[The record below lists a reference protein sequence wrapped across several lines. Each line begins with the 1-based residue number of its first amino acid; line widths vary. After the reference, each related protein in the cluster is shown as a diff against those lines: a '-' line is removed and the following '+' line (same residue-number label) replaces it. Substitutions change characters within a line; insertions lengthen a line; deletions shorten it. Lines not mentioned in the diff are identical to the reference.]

1 MQTDYEVIVIGEGPA
16 GMSASLFLKR
26 ANINV
31 LMIEK
36 GIPGGKLIWTSQVEN
51 YPGFKRNSGVELAS
65 IMHQQIKD
73 GQVKKVR
80 DEVLDVIRLKDGNF
94 KVVAKKNEYST
105 QYVIFAAGSNV
116 RSLGVPGEQE
126 FKSKGLSYCALCE
139 GNLYSNE
146 RVVVIGGGTSGFEEG
161 LYLSKICKSVTLI
174 SRSPQ
179 YKAPPVLVEK
189 AKATPNM
196 TIVNNKI
203 IKEFI
208 GDAFLEGVVIEDKIT
223 GKVETIETLGKDGS
237 RAYYKGMRVEQHGFK
252 VETIE
257 THGCFIYI
265 GFDPTTTMLSKY
277 GVLDE
282 KGYIYVD
289 DSRETNVPGL
299 YAVGDCVHKTTRQ
312 VITAVADGVVAAVAI
327 TRKL

>member
-1 MQTDYEVIVIGEGPA
+1 MQIEYEVIVVGEGPA

-51 YPGFKRNSGVELAS
+51 YPGFRKNSGVELAT
-65 IMHQQIKD
+65 IMHQQVKD
-73 GQVKKVR
+73 EKVKKVR
-80 DEVLDVIRLKDGNF
+80 DEVIDIIRMKDGNF
-94 KVVAKKNEYST
+94 KVICKKSEYTT

-116 RSLGVPGEQE
+116 RSLGVPGENE

-146 RVVVIGGGTSGFEEG
+146 KVVVIGGGTSGFEEG
-161 LYLSKICKSVTLI
+161 LYLSKICKGVTLI

-196 TIVNNKI
+196 TIMNNKI
-203 IKEFI
+203 IKEFV
-208 GDAFLEGVVIEDKIT
+208 GEGFLEGVVIEDKIT
-223 GKVETIETLGKDGS
+223 GEIETI
-237 RAYYKGMRVEQHGFK
+237 Q
-252 VETIE
+252 

-265 GFDPTTTMLSKY
+265 GFDPTTNMLAKY

-299 YAVGDCVHKTTRQ
+299 YAVGDCLHKTTRQ

>member
-1 MQTDYEVIVIGEGPA
+1 MKTDYEVIVIGEGPA

-26 ANINV
+26 ANIEV
-31 LMIEK
+31 LLIEK

-51 YPGFKRNSGVELAS
+51 YPGFKKNSGVELAT
-65 IMHQQIKD
+65 IMHQQVKD
-73 GQVKKVR
+73 EQVKKVR
-80 DEVLDVIRLKDGNF
+80 DEVLDLVRMTDGNF
-94 KVVAKKNEYST
+94 RITTKKTEYTS
-105 QYVIFAAGSNV
+105 QYVIFAAGSKV
-116 RSLGVPGEQE
+116 RNLNVPGEAE
-126 FKSKGLSYCALCE
+126 FKSRGLSYCALCD

-146 RVVVIGGGTSGFEEG
+146 DVVVIGGGTSGFEEG

-179 YKAPPVLVEK
+179 YKAPPILVEK
-189 AKATPNM
+189 ALATPNM
-196 TIVNNKI
+196 NIINNKI
-203 IKEFI
+203 IKEFV
-208 GDAFLEGVVIEDKIT
+208 GNGYLEGVVIEDRIT
-223 GKVETIETLGKDGS
+223 GETETIN
-237 RAYYKGMRVEQHGFK
+237 
-252 VETIE
+252 

-265 GFDPTTTMLSKY
+265 GFDPTTNMLSKY

-282 KGYIYVD
+282 RGYIYVD

-299 YAVGDCVHKTTRQ
+299 YAAGDCVHKTTRQ

>member
-1 MQTDYEVIVIGEGPA
+1 MKTDYEVIVIGEGPA

-26 ANINV
+26 ANINI
-31 LMIEK
+31 LLIEK

-51 YPGFKRNSGVELAS
+51 YPGFKKNSGVELAT
-65 IMHQQIKD
+65 IMHQQVKD
-73 GQVKKVR
+73 EQVKKVR
-80 DEVLDVIRLKDGNF
+80 DEVIDLVRMTDGNF
-94 KVVAKKNEYST
+94 KVTTKKTEYTS
-105 QYVIFAAGSNV
+105 QYVIFAAGSKV
-116 RSLGVPGEQE
+116 RSLGVPGEDE

-139 GNLYSNE
+139 GNLYANE
-146 RVVVIGGGTSGFEEG
+146 NVVVIGGGTSGFEEG
-161 LYLSKICKSVTLI
+161 LYLSKICKGVTLI

-179 YKAPPVLVEK
+179 YKAPPILVEK

-203 IKEFI
+203 IKEFV
-208 GDAFLEGVVIEDKIT
+208 GNGYLEGVVIEDKIT
-223 GKVETIETLGKDGS
+223 GETETIK
-237 RAYYKGMRVEQHGFK
+237 
-252 VETIE
+252 
-257 THGCFIYI
+257 THGCFVYI
-265 GFDPTTTMLSKY
+265 GFDPTTAMLSKY

>member
-223 GKVETIETLGKDGS
+223 GKVETIET
-237 RAYYKGMRVEQHGFK
+237 
-252 VETIE
+252 
-257 THGCFIYI
+257 HGCFIYI

-327 TRKL
+327 IRKL

>member
-1 MQTDYEVIVIGEGPA
+1 MKTDYEVIVIGEGPA

-26 ANINV
+26 ANIEV
-31 LMIEK
+31 LLIEK

-51 YPGFKRNSGVELAS
+51 YPGFKKNSGVELAT
-65 IMHQQIKD
+65 IMHQQVKD
-73 GQVKKVR
+73 EQVKKVR
-80 DEVLDVIRLKDGNF
+80 DEVLDLVRMTDGNF
-94 KVVAKKNEYST
+94 KVTTKKTEYTS
-105 QYVIFAAGSNV
+105 QYVIFAAGSKV
-116 RSLGVPGEQE
+116 RNLNVPGEAE
-126 FKSKGLSYCALCE
+126 FKSRGLSYCALCD

-146 RVVVIGGGTSGFEEG
+146 DVVVIGGGTSGFEEG

-179 YKAPPVLVEK
+179 YKAPPILVEK

-223 GKVETIETLGKDGS
+223 GE
-237 RAYYKGMRVEQHGFK
+237 

>member
-51 YPGFKRNSGVELAS
+51 YPGFKRNSGVELAT

-73 GQVKKVR
+73 EQVKKVR
-80 DEVLDVIRLKDGNF
+80 DEVLDIIRLQDGNF
-94 KVVAKKNEYST
+94 KVVTKKKEYLT

-223 GKVETIETLGKDGS
+223 GKVETIET
-237 RAYYKGMRVEQHGFK
+237 
-252 VETIE
+252 
-257 THGCFIYI
+257 HGCFIYI

>member
-51 YPGFKRNSGVELAS
+51 YPGFKRNSGVELAT

-73 GQVKKVR
+73 EQVKKVR
-80 DEVLDVIRLKDGNF
+80 DEVLDIIRLQDGNF
-94 KVVAKKNEYST
+94 KVVTKKKEYLT

-116 RSLGVPGEQE
+116 RSLGVPGEQK

-161 LYLSKICKSVTLI
+161 LYLSKICKGVTLI

-223 GKVETIETLGKDGS
+223 GE
-237 RAYYKGMRVEQHGFK
+237 

>member
-223 GKVETIETLGKDGS
+223 GKVETIET
-237 RAYYKGMRVEQHGFK
+237 
-252 VETIE
+252 
-257 THGCFIYI
+257 HGCFIYI

>member
-189 AKATPNM
+189 AKLTPNM

-223 GKVETIETLGKDGS
+223 G
-237 RAYYKGMRVEQHGFK
+237 K

>member
-1 MQTDYEVIVIGEGPA
+1 MQIEYEVIVVGEGPA

-51 YPGFKRNSGVELAS
+51 YPGFRKNSGVELAT
-65 IMHQQIKD
+65 IMHQQVKD
-73 GQVKKVR
+73 EKVKKVR
-80 DEVLDVIRLKDGNF
+80 DEVIDIIRMKDGNF
-94 KVVAKKNEYST
+94 KVICKKNEYTT

-116 RSLGVPGEQE
+116 RSLGVPGENE
-126 FKSKGLSYCALCE
+126 FKSKGLSYCALCD
-139 GNLYSNE
+139 GNLYANE
-146 RVVVIGGGTSGFEEG
+146 KVVVIGGGTSGFEEG
-161 LYLSKICKSVTLI
+161 LYLSKICKGVTLI

-196 TIVNNKI
+196 TIMNNKI
-203 IKEFI
+203 IKEFV
-208 GDAFLEGVVIEDKIT
+208 GEGFLEGVVIEDKIT
-223 GKVETIETLGKDGS
+223 GEIETIN
-237 RAYYKGMRVEQHGFK
+237 
-252 VETIE
+252 

-265 GFDPTTTMLSKY
+265 GFDPTTNMLAKY

-299 YAVGDCVHKTTRQ
+299 YAVGDCLHKTTRQ

>member
-1 MQTDYEVIVIGEGPA
+1 MQTEYEVIVIGEGPA

-51 YPGFKRNSGVELAS
+51 YPGFRRNSGVELAT

-73 GQVKKVR
+73 EKVKRVR
-80 DEVLDVIRLKDGNF
+80 DEVIDIVREKDGNF
-94 KVVAKKNEYST
+94 KVTGKKNEYTT

-116 RSLGVPGEQE
+116 RSLGVPGENE

-146 RVVVIGGGTSGFEEG
+146 KVVVIGGGTSGFEEG
-161 LYLSKICKSVTLI
+161 LYLSKICKGVTLI

-179 YKAPPVLVEK
+179 YKAPKILVEK
-189 AKATPNM
+189 AKNTPNM
-196 TIVNNKI
+196 TIMNNKI

-223 GKVETIETLGKDGS
+223 GEVETIS
-237 RAYYKGMRVEQHGFK
+237 
-252 VETIE
+252 

-265 GFDPTTTMLSKY
+265 GFDPTTNMLAKY

>member
-1 MQTDYEVIVIGEGPA
+1 MQIDYEVIVIGEGPA

-31 LMIEK
+31 LLLEK

-51 YPGFKRNSGVELAS
+51 YPGFRKNSGVDLAT

-73 GQVKKVR
+73 EKVKRSREEAR
-80 DEVLDVIRLKDGNF
+80 DIIRLKDGNF
-94 KVVAKKNEYST
+94 KVITNKHEYTT

-139 GNLYSNE
+139 GNQYTNE
-146 RVVVIGGGTSGFEEG
+146 KVVVIGGGTSGFEEG
-161 LYLSKICKSVTLI
+161 LYLSKICKGVTLI

-189 AKATPNM
+189 AKNTPNM
-196 TIVNNKI
+196 EIMNNKI

-208 GDAFLEGVVIEDKIT
+208 GDGFLEGVVIEDKIT
-223 GKVETIETLGKDGS
+223 GEIETI
-237 RAYYKGMRVEQHGFK
+237 Q
-252 VETIE
+252 
-257 THGCFIYI
+257 THGCFVYI

>member
-51 YPGFKRNSGVELAS
+51 YPGFKRNSGVELAT

-73 GQVKKVR
+73 EQVKKVR
-80 DEVLDVIRLKDGNF
+80 DEVIDIIRLKDGNF
-94 KVVAKKNEYST
+94 KVVAKKKEYLT

-161 LYLSKICKSVTLI
+161 LYLSKICKGVTLI

-179 YKAPPVLVEK
+179 YKAPPVL
-189 AKATPNM
+189 N
-196 TIVNNKI
+196 
-203 IKEFI
+203 
-208 GDAFLEGVVIEDKIT
+208 
-223 GKVETIETLGKDGS
+223 
-237 RAYYKGMRVEQHGFK
+237 H
-252 VETIE
+252 
-257 THGCFIYI
+257 
-265 GFDPTTTMLSKY
+265 
-277 GVLDE
+277 
-282 KGYIYVD
+282 
-289 DSRETNVPGL
+289 
-299 YAVGDCVHKTTRQ
+299 
-312 VITAVADGVVAAVAI
+312 
-327 TRKL
+327 

>member
-1 MQTDYEVIVIGEGPA
+1 MQVDYDVIVIGEGPA

-31 LMIEK
+31 LLLEK

-51 YPGFKRNSGVELAS
+51 YPGFRRNSGVDLAT

-73 GQVKKVR
+73 EKVKR
-80 DEVLDVIRLKDGNF
+80 SREEAIDVIRLKDGDF
-94 KVVAKKNEYST
+94 KVITSKNEYLT
-105 QYVIFAAGSNV
+105 HYVIFAAGSNV
-116 RSLGVPGEQE
+116 RNLGVPGEQE
-126 FKSKGLSYCALCE
+126 FKSKGVSYCALCE
-139 GNLYSNE
+139 GNQYENE
-146 RVVVIGGGTSGFEEG
+146 NVVVIGGGTSGFEEG
-161 LYLSKICKSVTLI
+161 LYLSKICKGVTLI

-179 YKAPPVLVEK
+179 YKAPPSLVEK

-196 TIVNNKI
+196 TIMNNKI

-208 GDAFLEGVVIEDKIT
+208 GEGFLEGVVIEDKIT
-223 GKVETIETLGKDGS
+223 GIVETIP
-237 RAYYKGMRVEQHGFK
+237 
-252 VETIE
+252 
-257 THGCFIYI
+257 THGCFVYI
-265 GFDPTTTMLSKY
+265 GFDPTTNMLAKY

-327 TRKL
+327 MRKL

>member
-1 MQTDYEVIVIGEGPA
+1 MQTEYEVIVIGEGPA

-36 GIPGGKLIWTSQVEN
+36 NIPGGKLIWTSQVEN
-51 YPGFKRNSGVELAS
+51 YPGFRRNSGVELAT
-65 IMHQQIKD
+65 IMHQQVKD
-73 GQVKKVR
+73 EKVKRVR
-80 DEVLDVIRLKDGNF
+80 DEVIDIVREKDGNF
-94 KVVAKKNEYST
+94 KITGKKNEYTT

-146 RVVVIGGGTSGFEEG
+146 KVVVIGGGTSGFEEG
-161 LYLSKICKSVTLI
+161 LYLSKICKGVTLI

-179 YKAPPVLVEK
+179 YKAPKILVEK
-189 AKATPNM
+189 AMNTPNM
-196 TIVNNKI
+196 TIMNNKI

-208 GDAFLEGVVIEDKIT
+208 GDGFLEGVVIEDKIT
-223 GKVETIETLGKDGS
+223 GEVETIP
-237 RAYYKGMRVEQHGFK
+237 
-252 VETIE
+252 

-265 GFDPTTTMLSKY
+265 GFDPTTNMLAKY

>member
-1 MQTDYEVIVIGEGPA
+1 MKTEYEVIVIGEGPA

-51 YPGFKRNSGVELAS
+51 YPGFRRNSGVELAT
-65 IMHQQIKD
+65 IMHQQVKD
-73 GQVKKVR
+73 EKVQKVR
-80 DEVLDVIRLKDGNF
+80 DEVIDIIRLKDGNF
-94 KVVAKKNEYST
+94 KIITKKGEYLT

-161 LYLSKICKSVTLI
+161 IYLSKICKGVTLI

-196 TIVNNKI
+196 TIMNNKI
-203 IKEFI
+203 IKEFV
-208 GDAFLEGVVIEDKIT
+208 GEGFLEGVVIEDKIT
-223 GKVETIETLGKDGS
+223 GEVETI
-237 RAYYKGMRVEQHGFK
+237 H
-252 VETIE
+252 

-265 GFDPTTTMLSKY
+265 GFDPTTNMLAKY

>member
-1 MQTDYEVIVIGEGPA
+1 MKTDYEVIVIGEGPA

-26 ANINV
+26 ANIEV
-31 LMIEK
+31 LLIEK

-51 YPGFKRNSGVELAS
+51 YPGFKKNSGVELAT
-65 IMHQQIKD
+65 IMHQQVKD
-73 GQVKKVR
+73 EQVKKVR
-80 DEVLDVIRLKDGNF
+80 DEVLDLVRMTDGNF
-94 KVVAKKNEYST
+94 KVTTKKTEYTS
-105 QYVIFAAGSNV
+105 QYVIFAAGSKV
-116 RSLGVPGEQE
+116 RNLNVPGEAE
-126 FKSKGLSYCALCE
+126 FKSRGLSYCALCD

-146 RVVVIGGGTSGFEEG
+146 DVVVIGGGTSGFEEG

-179 YKAPPVLVEK
+179 YKAPPILVEK
-189 AKATPNM
+189 ALATPNM
-196 TIVNNKI
+196 NIINNKI
-203 IKEFI
+203 IKEFV
-208 GDAFLEGVVIEDKIT
+208 GNGYLEGVVIEDRIT
-223 GKVETIETLGKDGS
+223 GETETIN
-237 RAYYKGMRVEQHGFK
+237 
-252 VETIE
+252 

-265 GFDPTTTMLSKY
+265 GFDPTTNMLSKY

-282 KGYIYVD
+282 RGYIYVD

-299 YAVGDCVHKTTRQ
+299 YAAGECVHKTTRQ

>member
-1 MQTDYEVIVIGEGPA
+1 MQIEYEVIVVGEGPA

-51 YPGFKRNSGVELAS
+51 YPGFRKNSGVELAT
-65 IMHQQIKD
+65 IMHQQVKD
-73 GQVKKVR
+73 EKVKKVR
-80 DEVLDVIRLKDGNF
+80 DEVIDIIRMKDGNF
-94 KVVAKKNEYST
+94 KVICKKNEYTT

-116 RSLGVPGEQE
+116 RSLGVPGENE

-139 GNLYSNE
+139 GNLYTNE
-146 RVVVIGGGTSGFEEG
+146 KVVVIGGGTSGFEEG
-161 LYLSKICKSVTLI
+161 LYLSKICKGVTLI

-196 TIVNNKI
+196 TIMNNKI
-203 IKEFI
+203 IKEFV
-208 GDAFLEGVVIEDKIT
+208 GEGFLEGVVIEDKIT
-223 GKVETIETLGKDGS
+223 GEIETI
-237 RAYYKGMRVEQHGFK
+237 Q
-252 VETIE
+252 

-265 GFDPTTTMLSKY
+265 GFDPTTNMLAKY

-299 YAVGDCVHKTTRQ
+299 YAVGDCLHKTTRQ

>member
-1 MQTDYEVIVIGEGPA
+1 MQIDYEVIVIGEGPA

-51 YPGFKRNSGVELAS
+51 YPGFRRNSGVELAT
-65 IMHQQIKD
+65 IMHQQVKD
-73 GQVKKVR
+73 EKVKKVR
-80 DEVLDVIRLKDGNF
+80 DEVIDIIRMKDGNF
-94 KVVAKKNEYST
+94 KVICKKSEYTT

-116 RSLGVPGEQE
+116 RSLGVPRENE

-139 GNLYSNE
+139 GNLYANE
-146 RVVVIGGGTSGFEEG
+146 KVVVIGGGTSGFEEG
-161 LYLSKICKSVTLI
+161 LYLSKICKGVTLI

-179 YKAPPVLVEK
+179 YKAPPILVEK

-196 TIVNNKI
+196 TIMNNKI
-203 IKEFI
+203 IKEFV
-208 GDAFLEGVVIEDKIT
+208 GECFLEGVIIEDKIT
-223 GKVETIETLGKDGS
+223 GEVETI
-237 RAYYKGMRVEQHGFK
+237 H
-252 VETIE
+252 

-265 GFDPTTTMLSKY
+265 GFDPTTNMLAKY

>member
-51 YPGFKRNSGVELAS
+51 YPGFKRNSGVELAT

-73 GQVKKVR
+73 EQVKKVR
-80 DEVLDVIRLKDGNF
+80 DEVIDIIRLQNGNF
-94 KVVAKKNEYST
+94 KIVAKKREYTT

-116 RSLGVPGEQE
+116 RSLGVPGEEE

-161 LYLSKICKSVTLI
+161 LYLSKICKGVTLI

-179 YKAPPVLVEK
+179 YKAPPILVEK

-203 IKEFI
+203 IKEFV
-208 GDAFLEGVVIEDKIT
+208 GGAFLEGVVIEDKIT
-223 GKVETIETLGKDGS
+223 GEI
-237 RAYYKGMRVEQHGFK
+237 
-252 VETIE
+252 ETIE

-265 GFDPTTTMLSKY
+265 GFDPTTDMLSKY

>member
-1 MQTDYEVIVIGEGPA
+1 MQTEFEVIVIGEGPA

-51 YPGFKRNSGVELAS
+51 YPGFRRNSGVELAT

-73 GQVKKVR
+73 EKVQRVR
-80 DEVLDVIRLKDGNF
+80 DEVIDIIRQKDGNF
-94 KVVAKKNEYST
+94 KIIAKKKEYTT

-116 RSLGVPGEQE
+116 RSLGVPGEKE

-146 RVVVIGGGTSGFEEG
+146 KVVVIGGGTSGFEEG
-161 LYLSKICKSVTLI
+161 LYLSKICKGVTLI

-179 YKAPPVLVEK
+179 YKAPKILVEK
-189 AKATPNM
+189 ALSTPNM
-196 TIVNNKI
+196 TIMNNKI

-208 GDAFLEGVVIEDKIT
+208 GDGFLEGVVIQDKIT
-223 GKVETIETLGKDGS
+223 GEIETIN
-237 RAYYKGMRVEQHGFK
+237 
-252 VETIE
+252 

-265 GFDPTTTMLSKY
+265 GFDPTTNMLSKY

>member
-1 MQTDYEVIVIGEGPA
+1 MKTDYEVIVIGEGPA

-26 ANINV
+26 ANIEV
-31 LMIEK
+31 LLIEK

-51 YPGFKRNSGVELAS
+51 YPGFKKNSGVELAT
-65 IMHQQIKD
+65 IMHQQVKD
-73 GQVKKVR
+73 EQVKKVR
-80 DEVLDVIRLKDGNF
+80 DEVLDLVRMTDGNF
-94 KVVAKKNEYST
+94 KVTTKKTEYTS
-105 QYVIFAAGSNV
+105 QYVIFAAGSKV
-116 RSLGVPGEQE
+116 RNLNVPGEAE
-126 FKSKGLSYCALCE
+126 FKSRGLSYCALCD

-146 RVVVIGGGTSGFEEG
+146 DVVVIGGGTSGFEEG

-179 YKAPPVLVEK
+179 YKAPPILVEK
-189 AKATPNM
+189 ALATPNM
-196 TIVNNKI
+196 NIINNKI
-203 IKEFI
+203 IKEFV
-208 GDAFLEGVVIEDKIT
+208 GNGYLEGVVIEDRIT
-223 GKVETIETLGKDGS
+223 GETETIN
-237 RAYYKGMRVEQHGFK
+237 
-252 VETIE
+252 

-265 GFDPTTTMLSKY
+265 GFDPTTNMLSKY

-282 KGYIYVD
+282 RGYIYVD

-299 YAVGDCVHKTTRQ
+299 YAAGDCVHKTTRQ

>member
-1 MQTDYEVIVIGEGPA
+1 MQTEYEVIVIGEGPA

-36 GIPGGKLIWTSQVEN
+36 SIPGGKLIWTSQVEN
-51 YPGFKRNSGVELAS
+51 YPGFRRNSGVELAT
-65 IMHQQIKD
+65 IMHQQVKD
-73 GQVKKVR
+73 EKVKRVK
-80 DEVLDVIRLKDGNF
+80 DEVIDIVRQKDGNF
-94 KVVAKKNEYST
+94 IITGKKNEYTT

-116 RSLGVPGEQE
+116 RSLSVPGEQE

-146 RVVVIGGGTSGFEEG
+146 KVVVIGGGTSGFEEG
-161 LYLSKICKSVTLI
+161 LYLSKICKGVTLI

-179 YKAPPVLVEK
+179 YKAPKILVEK
-189 AKATPNM
+189 AMNTPNM
-196 TIVNNKI
+196 TIMNNKI

-208 GDAFLEGVVIEDKIT
+208 GDGFLEGVVIEDKIT
-223 GKVETIETLGKDGS
+223 GEVETIS
-237 RAYYKGMRVEQHGFK
+237 
-252 VETIE
+252 

-265 GFDPTTTMLSKY
+265 GFDPTTNMLAKY

>member
-1 MQTDYEVIVIGEGPA
+1 MQIEYEVIVVGEGPA

-51 YPGFKRNSGVELAS
+51 YPGFRKNSGVELAT
-65 IMHQQIKD
+65 IMHQQVKD
-73 GQVKKVR
+73 EKVKKVR
-80 DEVLDVIRLKDGNF
+80 DEVIDIIRMKDGNF
-94 KVVAKKNEYST
+94 KVICKKNEYTT

-116 RSLGVPGEQE
+116 RSLGVPGENE

-146 RVVVIGGGTSGFEEG
+146 KVVVIGGGTSGFEEG
-161 LYLSKICKSVTLI
+161 LYLSKICKGVTLI

-196 TIVNNKI
+196 TIMNNKI
-203 IKEFI
+203 IKEFV
-208 GDAFLEGVVIEDKIT
+208 GEGFLEGVVIEDKIT
-223 GKVETIETLGKDGS
+223 GEIETI
-237 RAYYKGMRVEQHGFK
+237 Q
-252 VETIE
+252 

-265 GFDPTTTMLSKY
+265 GFDPTTNMLAKY

-299 YAVGDCVHKTTRQ
+299 YAVGDCLHKTTRQ

>member
-1 MQTDYEVIVIGEGPA
+1 VKNMQTDYEVIVIGEGPA

-223 GKVETIETLGKDGS
+223 GKVETIET
-237 RAYYKGMRVEQHGFK
+237 
-252 VETIE
+252 
-257 THGCFIYI
+257 HGCFIYI

>member
-1 MQTDYEVIVIGEGPA
+1 MKTDYEVIVIGEGPA

-26 ANINV
+26 ANIDV
-31 LMIEK
+31 LLIEK

-51 YPGFKRNSGVELAS
+51 YPGFKKNSGVELAT
-65 IMHQQIKD
+65 IMHQQVKD
-73 GQVKKVR
+73 EQVKKVR
-80 DEVLDVIRLKDGNF
+80 DEVLDLVRMTDGNF
-94 KVVAKKNEYST
+94 KVTTKKTEYTS
-105 QYVIFAAGSNV
+105 QYVIFAAGSKV
-116 RSLGVPGEQE
+116 RNLNVPGEAE
-126 FKSKGLSYCALCE
+126 FKSRGLSYCALCD

-146 RVVVIGGGTSGFEEG
+146 DVVVIGGGTSGFEEG

-179 YKAPPVLVEK
+179 YKAPPILVEK
-189 AKATPNM
+189 ALATPNM
-196 TIVNNKI
+196 NIINNKI
-203 IKEFI
+203 IKEFV
-208 GDAFLEGVVIEDKIT
+208 GNGYLEGVVIEDRIT
-223 GKVETIETLGKDGS
+223 GETETIN
-237 RAYYKGMRVEQHGFK
+237 
-252 VETIE
+252 

-265 GFDPTTTMLSKY
+265 GFDPTTNMLSKY

-282 KGYIYVD
+282 RGYIYVD

-299 YAVGDCVHKTTRQ
+299 YAAGDCVHKTTRQ